1 MGECLCDEDGPCR
14 EHRAPLRFDG
24 GSPAA
29 RGGVRELQQFG
40 PPVVDI
46 ALDRA
51 LRKGI
56 AQQMRALADVLDPPS

>member
-14 EHRAPLRFDG
+14 EHRDLR
-24 GSPAA
+24 GSYG
-29 RGGVRELQQFG
+29 GGVRELHQFG